1 MRKLVIYRV
10 FHDENLLRKYPL
22 SCDNIRKFYNT
33 KYNPWGKYF
42 NEFCVW
48 FDESINI
55 DSEFIGLE
63 HYRRSFKKINKD
75 NKNDY
80 LNKLPDKSCY
90 VYQRFYNKSNCPY
103 LIKYGMGKYHNQVCE
118 FLKDNNYLKELEIVE
133 TEGIDITRSMFIMK
147 NEYFQLLRKFLIEIK
162 DHILKVNNIVS
173 PEDALNESKNI
184 PETTCFGQPHRFI
197 AYILEYMTDVWIRS
211 NLNNILFT

>member
-1 MRKLVIYRV
+1 MEKLVIYRV
-10 FHDENLLRKYPL
+10 FHDEKLLRRYPL
-22 SCDNIRKFYNT
+22 PFDSIRKFYNT

-55 DSEFIGLE
+55 DSEFVGLE
-63 HYRRSFKKINKD
+63 HYRRSFKKISKD

-80 LNKLPDKSCY
+80 LNNLPNDGCY
-90 VYQRFYNKSNCPY
+90 VYQRFYDKSNYPY
-103 LIKYGMGKYHNQVCE
+103 LMRIGLEKFHNQICE
-118 FLKDNNYLKELEIVE
+118 FLKDNNYLKELEIAK
-133 TEGIDITRSMFIMK
+133 TGIDIGNSMFIMK
-147 NEYFQLLRKFLIEIK
+147 NEYFQSLRKFLIEIK

-184 PETTCFGQPHRFI
+184 PKDICWGQPHRFMG
-197 AYILEYMTDVWIRS
+197 YILEYMTDVWIRA